1 MPSCIPIVSVSFII
15 QSVLNTHEVAVRA
28 LVPLVAAG
36 VAVAVVVAGTLG
48 SIEQDLIVLGPSVAD
63 APSSTADG
71 CSVSVV
77 NADS

>member
-1 MPSCIPIVSVSFII
+1 
-15 QSVLNTHEVAVRA
+15 VLSTHEVAVRA
-28 LVPLVAAG
+28 LVPLLAAG

-48 SIEQDLIVLGPSVAD
+48 SIEQDLIVLGPRVAD
-63 APSSTADG
+63 APCSTADR

>member
-1 MPSCIPIVSVSFII
+1 MPSCIPIVSASLVI
-15 QSVLNTHEVAVRA
+15 QSVFNAHEVAVRA
-28 LVPLVAAG
+28 LVPLLAAS

-48 SIEQDLIVLGPSVAD
+48 SIEQDLIVLGPRVAD
-63 APSSTADG
+63 APCSTADG